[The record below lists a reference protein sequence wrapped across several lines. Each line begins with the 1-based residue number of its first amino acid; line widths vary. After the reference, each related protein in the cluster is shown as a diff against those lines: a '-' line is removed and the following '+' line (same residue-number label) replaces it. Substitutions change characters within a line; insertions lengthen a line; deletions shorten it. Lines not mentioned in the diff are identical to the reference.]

1 MKRILPLQASMKI
14 LSHFSAIASR
24 VIDVNRNN
32 SSPKLLQSSLVQKSF
47 MEISFFSIFAVTVEI
62 FCEREI
68 YFGKWRNG
76 RLAGGRSHSH
86 LFCCHEEKGKT
97 KLAPIFVFG
106 PISFLV
112 KITFAFYLPMRCIFR
127 IRNGYPFRDMKFQV
141 ISSIRREY

>member
-1 MKRILPLQASMKI
+1 MKI
-14 LSHFSAIASR
+14 LSHFSVIASR

-62 FCEREI
+62 FCEREN

-97 KLAPIFVFG
+97 KLAPIFSFG
-106 PISFLV
+106 PISFSSQNH
-112 KITFAFYLPMRCIFR
+112 FYFLFPL
-127 IRNGYPFRDMKFQV
+127 
-141 ISSIRREY
+141 

>member
-24 VIDVNRNN
+24 VIDINRNN

-62 FCEREI
+62 FCEREN

-97 KLAPIFVFG
+97 KLAPIF
-106 PISFLV
+106 SFWSN
-112 KITFAFYLPMRCIFR
+112 FF
-127 IRNGYPFRDMKFQV
+127 
-141 ISSIRREY
+141 SSQNHFCFLSPHEMYIPDT